1 MAVMVGNEMATVSHL
16 QSRMK
21 YAISGKLMKANVQE
35 RLSITPTSFLCS
47 MLTHSTSDEEQINKS
62 KTHTHTHH
70 FDNYS
75 DTGIFI
81 LETLLFA
88 ILEPQ

>member
-1 MAVMVGNEMATVSHL
+1 
-16 QSRMK
+16 
-21 YAISGKLMKANVQE
+21 
-35 RLSITPTSFLCS
+35 
-47 MLTHSTSDEEQINKS
+47 MLTHSTSDEEQIHKS

>member
-1 MAVMVGNEMATVSHL
+1 
-16 QSRMK
+16 
-21 YAISGKLMKANVQE
+21 
-35 RLSITPTSFLCS
+35 

-62 KTHTHTHH
+62 KTYTHTHH
-70 FDNYS
+70 FDSYS
-75 DTGIFI
+75 DRVIFI